1 MGIELIL
8 FMGLLLVGLFVM
20 NTFAKKNQTKREA
33 ERARLLNEEM
43 VPGAWVQ
50 TFSGFFGRYI
60 DRDGDVII
68 LETPSGE
75 ETYWVKAAVRSIGEP
90 PFEAVLDEDDSTPE
104 LDLEE
109 EDLDLVEEIDVIE
122 SDSSDDSLDSS
133 DGFTNE
139 DGKKE

>member
-20 NTFAKKNQTKREA
+20 NSFAKKNQAKREA

-75 ETYWVKAAVRSIGEP
+75 ETYWLKAAVRSIGEP
-90 PFEAVLDEDDSTPE
+90 PFEAVLDEDGSTP
-104 LDLEE
+104 
-109 EDLDLVEEIDVIE
+109 DLDLAEEIDGIE

-133 DGFTNE
+133 DEFTNE